1 MISVGL
7 DNTKTDPSFALSEAV
22 LAIKLGERDLARS
35 ILADL
40 LQQEPEHEQAL
51 LWYAALAR
59 TAQEGIRIL
68 ERLLAIHPQNKQAR
82 TTLEMLRLNTAAA
95 AAGTAG
101 DSQAQP
107 AGNRAVV
114 CPLCDYVEGGD
125 PVRCGRCGAVHDLN
139 DLRTLAQPHASNE
152 QLLLAGVQRWE
163 QAERHSRSFDGQLNL
178 AKAYLNLHRSNDAIA
193 HLRNAVEL
201 RPDAHK
207 VRKTLAQL
215 RSRKLVLAV
224 DDSVTIRRIVSILL
238 ERNGYRVNLACDG
251 EEALSRICEEK
262 PDLVLLDV
270 VMPGMNGY
278 QVCRAF
284 RQDDRFAKIPVVI
297 LSSSLLDRIKGKLS
311 GVTDYMSKPFEP
323 EQLIRTMSRY
333 LASRDA
339 NDGF

>member
-1 MISVGL
+1 MNSVGL
-7 DNTKTDPSFALSEAV
+7 DSTKTDPSFALSEAV
-22 LAIKLGERDLARS
+22 LAVKLGERDLARS

-40 LQQEPEHEQAL
+40 LQQEPHHEQAL

-68 ERLLAIHPQNKQAR
+68 ERLLSIHPQNKQAR
-82 TTLEMLRLNTAAA
+82 ATLEMLRLNSAAA
-95 AAGTAG
+95 SAAEE
-101 DSQAQP
+101 SQAQS
-107 AGNRAVV
+107 AGHRAVV
-114 CPLCDYVEGGD
+114 CPLCDYVEGGE
-125 PVRCGRCGAVHDLN
+125 PARCGRCGAVHDLN
-139 DLRTLAQPHASNE
+139 DLKTLAQPHTTNE

-163 QAERHSRSFDGQLNL
+163 QAERHSRTFDGQLNL
-178 AKAYLNLHRSNDAIA
+178 AKAYLNLHRSNDAIM

-215 RSRKLVLAV
+215 RSRRLVLTV

-270 VMPGMNGY
+270 VMPGLNGY
-278 QVCRAF
+278 QVCRAI
-284 RQDDRFAKIPVVI
+284 RQDDRFTKIPVVI
-297 LSSSLLDRIKGKLS
+297 LSSSLLDRIKGRLS

-323 EQLIRTMSRY
+323 EQLLRTMARH
-333 LASRDA
+333 LASRDSN
-339 NDGF
+339 NDF

>member
-7 DNTKTDPSFALSEAV
+7 DSTRTDPSFALSEAV

-40 LQQEPEHEQAL
+40 LQQEPDHEQAL

-68 ERLLAIHPQNKQAR
+68 EHLLSIHPYNKQAR
-82 TTLEMLRLNTAAA
+82 TTLEMLRLNAAA
-95 AAGTAG
+95 AASAAAAG
-101 DSQAQP
+101 ESMAQP
-107 AGNRAVV
+107 AGHRAVV
-114 CPLCDYVEGGD
+114 CPLCDFVEGGD
-125 PVRCGRCGAVHDLN
+125 PARCGRCGAVHDLN

-163 QAERHSRSFDGQLNL
+163 QAERHARTFDGQLNL
-178 AKAYLNLHRSNDAIA
+178 AKAYLNLHRSNDAVA

-207 VRKTLAQL
+207 VRKTLAHL

-262 PDLVLLDV
+262 PDLILLDV

-278 QVCRAF
+278 QVCRAI
-284 RQDDRFAKIPVVI
+284 RQDDRFTKLPVVI
-297 LSSSLLDRIKGKLS
+297 LSSSLLDRIKGRLS

-323 EQLIRTMSRY
+323 EQLLRTMTKH
-333 LASRDA
+333 LASR
-339 NDGF
+339 N